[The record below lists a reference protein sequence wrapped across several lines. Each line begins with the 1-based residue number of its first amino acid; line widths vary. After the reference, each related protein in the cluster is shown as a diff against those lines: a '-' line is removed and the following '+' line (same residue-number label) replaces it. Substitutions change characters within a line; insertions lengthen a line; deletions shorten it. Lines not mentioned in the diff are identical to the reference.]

1 MDMLEGEST
10 LAMLTPGPAVD
21 VLYPSKDNSAKAAFP
36 TTVNTRYSQA
46 FSNLTG
52 GTSVFTLPP
61 GHGLT
66 DIVLAL
72 QLPDLTGNSAGLAVN
87 TAWAYALIKQVS
99 YRIGGSSQF
108 FITGQQMLQDALKSA
123 GDSMAK
129 QAIYDLGG
137 SQLQVA
143 GLNSANNWGYVF
155 LSLPFS
161 APSAVGKPCPL
172 PADALTSQIQITV
185 ELNPVSS
192 IFSNNNGGA
201 LPGACATL
209 QSAQA
214 IFQQVVLENAG
225 DSIARRVDLRT
236 HTLNYPCKFLQQ
248 QISIPC
254 ANTANSQTVALTGFK
269 SGRVRSIECWLSRTG
284 DAPAGTASPVTKNLL
299 KWYPIYDAKITY
311 GGDVYAN
318 YVRDSGALWNVVNNR
333 VPANVNATELG
344 AFAAGAYATSA
355 ATYPWLSLPFAQ
367 PMVTDE
373 SSKSVLVEGKPI
385 LNAIVNLEFKTPTAA
400 ADYVLNVQYVYDSV
414 LVFNSGSCEF
424 AF

>member
-1 MDMLEGEST
+1 MNMMEGEST
-10 LAMLTPGPAVD
+10 LAMLTPGPAKD
-21 VLYPSKDNSAKAAFP
+21 VLYPSKDNSSKAAFP
-36 TTVNTRYSQA
+36 TTVNTRYTQA
-46 FSNLTG
+46 FANLTG
-52 GTSVFTLPP
+52 GTSVFTMPP

-66 DIVLAL
+66 DVVLAL
-72 QLPDLTGNSAGLAVN
+72 NLPNLTGVSAGLAVN
-87 TAWAYALIKQVS
+87 SAWGYALIKQVS

-123 GDSMAK
+123 GDAMSK

-143 GLNSANNWGYVF
+143 GLNSANNWAYVF

-185 ELNPVSS
+185 ELNPVGT

-201 LPGACATL
+201 LPQAAGTL
-209 QSAQA
+209 ASANA

-248 QISIPC
+248 EIQIGC
-254 ANTANSQTVALTGFK
+254 AASAAVQTVALTGFK
-269 SGRVRSIECWLSRTG
+269 SGRVRSIECWLTRNS
-284 DAPAGTASPVTKNLL
+284 DNPAGTASPVTKNPL
-299 KWYPIYDAKITY
+299 KWYPVQDAKITY

-318 YVRDSGALWNVVNNR
+318 YVANSGQLWNIVNNR
-333 VPANVNATELG
+333 VPATVAASELG
-344 AFAAGAYATSA
+344 AFAAGAYATAPAS
-355 ATYPWLSLPFAQ
+355 YPWLSLPFAQ
-367 PMVTDE
+367 PFVSDE
-373 SSKSVLVEGKPI
+373 SSENVLVEGKPI
-385 LNAIVNLEFKTPTAA
+385 LNAIVNLDFRTPDAQN
-400 ADYVLNVQYVYDSV
+400 DYVLHVQYVYDSV